1 MLLRFCPRT
10 AVLALSSSMLTVGL
24 LASLV
29 TGFATGCGSDSPANG
44 DAPIGGDAS
53 VDAPP
58 GSTYKI
64 TWGPLSVLPG
74 QEDTRCVDVSVKNAA
89 AIKVH
94 SMHNK
99 LSNGSHHLIV
109 YRVSSVT
116 SESLTPTP
124 CQPFA
129 GTLTGGGTTPI
140 MITQKKDDS
149 LTLPDG
155 VAYTFAANQF
165 IRLEMHY
172 INTTDAPIDITA
184 TSEFVTMPAADVK
197 NEADFLFMGTPDIN
211 IPAGQSQTIRRFL
224 KMPTFLA
231 NANIFAITG
240 HTHKMGTD
248 MQVGYS
254 NGFMMPI
261 TSVYKPTAFN
271 WDEPDTT
278 FATPPFKI
286 PANGG
291 FDFQCS
297 YTNTSGG
304 TVGFGESANDEMCFF
319 WAYYYP
325 SVGSRVCAVTTQ
337 IGGPEGFSVCCPD
350 PSNQAICDRLLN
362 N

>member
-1 MLLRFCPRT
+1 MSLRFRSLN
-10 AVLALSSSMLTVGL
+10 AAFALGSSMLTVGL
-24 LASLV
+24 VAGSAIGLTA
-29 TGFATGCGSDSPANG
+29 ACGSDSPANG
-44 DAPIGGDAS
+44 DAPIGADAGI
-53 VDAPP
+53 DAPP
-58 GSTYKI
+58 GSIFKV
-64 TWGPLSVLPG
+64 TWGPLSVPPG
-74 QEDTRCVDVSVKNAA
+74 QEDTRCVDVSIKNAA

-99 LSNGSHHLIV
+99 LSAGSHHLIV
-109 YRVSSVT
+109 YRDAT
-116 SESLTPTP
+116 ITTESLTPTP

-129 GTLTGGGTTPI
+129 GTLRGGGTTPI

-155 VAYTFAANQF
+155 VAYSFAANQF
-165 IRLEMHY
+165 IRLEMHF
-172 INTTDAPIDITA
+172 INTTDAPIDIVA

-224 KMPTFLA
+224 KMPPELS

-248 MQVGYS
+248 MQVNYS
-254 NGFMMPI
+254 NGFMMPT
-261 TSVYKPTAFN
+261 TSVYKPTVFN

-297 YTNTSGG
+297 YTNTSAA
-304 TVGFGESANDEMCFF
+304 TVKFGESANEEMCFF

-325 SVGSRVCAVTTQ
+325 SVGSRVCAVTDQ
-337 IGGPEGFSVCCPD
+337 INGPEGYSICCPN
-350 PSNQAICDRLLN
+350 PANQAICDRLLN

>member
-10 AVLALSSSMLTVGL
+10 AVLALGSSMLTVGL
-24 LASLV
+24 LAML
-29 TGFATGCGSDSPANG
+29 GTGCGGGSPANG
-44 DAPIGGDAS
+44 DAPKSLDAAT
-53 VDAPP
+53 DAPS
-58 GSTYKI
+58 GSTYKV
-64 TWGPLSVLPG
+64 TWGPLLVQPG
-74 QEDTRCVDVSVKNAA
+74 QEDTRCVDVNIKNTS

-94 SMHNK
+94 SLINK
-99 LSNGSHHLIV
+99 LSSGSHHLIV
-109 YRVSSVT
+109 YRDT
-116 SESLTPTP
+116 SITTESLTPTR

-129 GTLTGGGTTPI
+129 GTLRGGGTTPI
-140 MITQKKDDS
+140 MVTQKKDDS
-149 LTLPDG
+149 LTLPAG
-155 VAYTFAANQF
+155 VAYSFAANQF

-172 INTTDAPIDITA
+172 INTTDAPIEIGA
-184 TSEFVTMPAADVK
+184 TSEFVTMPAADVQ
-197 NEADFLFMGTPDIN
+197 NEADFLFMGTPDID
-211 IPAGQSQTIRRFL
+211 IPAGQRQTIRRFL
-224 KMPTFLA
+224 KMPAVLS

-248 MQVGYS
+248 MQVNYS
-254 NGFMMPI
+254 SGFQMPT
-261 TSVYKPTAFN
+261 TSVYKPSIFK

-297 YTNTSGG
+297 YNNTSGAS
-304 TVGFGESANDEMCFF
+304 VKFGESANEEMCFF

-350 PSNQAICDRLLN
+350 PAQQSICDRLLTN
-362 N
+362 